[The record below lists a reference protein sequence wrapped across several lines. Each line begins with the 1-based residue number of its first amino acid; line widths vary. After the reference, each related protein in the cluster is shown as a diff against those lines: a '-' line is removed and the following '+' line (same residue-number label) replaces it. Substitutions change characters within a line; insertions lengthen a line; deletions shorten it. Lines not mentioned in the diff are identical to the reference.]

1 MTAAEKSPLG
11 VCQRFFE
18 QLNREN
24 LRYCHWKSNE
34 HLPEALAGETDLDL
48 LLASDERSR
57 LAPVLDALDFKK
69 ICSPAEKSYPGM
81 EDFLGF
87 DQASG
92 ALVHLHVHYALV
104 LGRQHQKNHHLPIE
118 SALLDDVRTQGLV
131 RVPSAEME
139 MLLLVIR
146 ANMKLSL
153 FRLLRRW
160 RRPGISLLPTA
171 IVREFHFLS
180 HDWDEERFSSVVRD
194 SGLPLPE
201 SRLRA
206 FVSSV
211 LDRSLTTR
219 DLYRIRST
227 VFRSLRGYRRSN
239 PVLAELRGLRGR
251 FFRSR
256 LARNLTPRKKTLPGR
271 GPVVALVGA
280 DGAGKTALSGDLRA
294 WLSWKLLAPPAYF
307 GIPKQA
313 RGYRAL
319 RWATARLRSPRLSA
333 AGRAFRSSAA
343 RLEQRLRAAQWLL
356 VARHRLYEYH
366 RAQRLAE
373 RGAVVVADRYPLDV
387 FHSMEEPMDG
397 PRIRRELGE
406 AAARSA
412 AREEALYARIGPPSR
427 VWVLRT
433 SLENLRTRKPGL
445 DRVAHERKVAAV
457 NAIEPTELFTVV
469 DGERSYEEVLSELKR
484 RLWSLL

>member
-11 VCQRFFE
+11 VCERFFE
-18 QLNREN
+18 HLNREN
-24 LRYCHWKSNE
+24 FRYCHWKSNE

-48 LLASDERSR
+48 LFASDERTR
-57 LAPVLDALDFKK
+57 LPRLLDALDFKR
-69 ICSPAEKSYPGM
+69 ICSPAEKRYPGM
-81 EDFLGF
+81 EDYLGF
-87 DQASG
+87 DEESG
-92 ALVHLHVHYALV
+92 ALVHLHVHYALI

-118 SALLDDVRTQGLV
+118 SAVLDCVRTLGMV

-160 RRPGISLLPTA
+160 RRPGISLLPKA
-171 IVREFHFLS
+171 IVREFHFLAR
-180 HDWDEERFSSVVRD
+180 DWDEERFSSVVRD

-201 SRLRA
+201 PQLRA
-206 FVSSV
+206 FVSGV

-219 DLYRIRST
+219 DLYRNRAA
-227 VFRSLRGYRRSN
+227 VFRSLRGFRRSH
-239 PVLAELRGLRGR
+239 PALAAVRGLRGQ

-256 LARNLTPRKKTLPGR
+256 LAKRLAPRKKTLPGR
-271 GPVVALVGA
+271 GPLVALVGA

-313 RGYRAL
+313 RTYRAL

-333 AGRAFRSSAA
+333 EGRPFRSLAA
-343 RLEQRLRAAQWLL
+343 RLGQRFRAAQWLF
-356 VARHRLYEYH
+356 VARRRLSEYH
-366 RAQRLAE
+366 RVQRLAE

-397 PRIRRELGE
+397 PRIRRELGD

-412 AREEALYARIGPPSR
+412 AREEALYARIGAPSR

-433 SLENLRTRKPGL
+433 GLETLRARKSGL
-445 DRVAHERKVAAV
+445 DPVAHERKVSAV
-457 NAIEPTELFTVV
+457 NAIESTEIFAVV
-469 DGERSYEEVLSELKR
+469 DGERRYEEVLLDLKR